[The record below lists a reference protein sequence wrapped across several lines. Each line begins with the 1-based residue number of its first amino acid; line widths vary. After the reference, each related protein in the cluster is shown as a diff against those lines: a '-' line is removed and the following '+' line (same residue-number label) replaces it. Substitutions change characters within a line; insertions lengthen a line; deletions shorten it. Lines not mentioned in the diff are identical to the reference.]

1 VPIEASGDEQIF
13 RLLLGELG
21 ESLSLPKLLEPDEDD
36 SCHVLFDEKVA
47 VEFRRASGSL
57 VLFATLGE
65 FDTSDRPDLAL
76 GLLEANLFWQG
87 TAGATLGVSNAGL
100 VVMAHRMPLAGLD
113 LPKLSDV
120 LERFVKVAEGWHR
133 ELRQPAVASDAP
145 RALETASHEL
155 LRA

>member
-1 VPIEASGDEQIF
+1 MPTEASGDEQIF
-13 RLLLGELG
+13 RLLLRELG
-21 ESLSLPKLLEPDEDD
+21 ESMSLPKVLEPDKDD

-47 VEFRRASGSL
+47 VEFRRDAGWL
-57 VLFATLGE
+57 VLFSALGE

-76 GLLEANLFWQG
+76 ALLEANLFWQG

-113 LPKLSDV
+113 LPKLRDV
-120 LERFVKVAEGWHR
+120 LDRFLKVAEHWHR
-133 ELRQPAVASDAP
+133 DLGLPAVASDAP
-145 RALETASHEL
+145 NALETATSEY